1 MHTLITR
8 WFQTSSLRGV
18 LLAFLLGASATAS
31 GQVAGVVEFA
41 RGVGSAQMPG
51 QTPRTLGQGLPL
63 NEGDR
68 LTISENASAIIRL
81 NDGTRMSLRPN
92 SEILIEQFKFK
103 PASPDNKMV
112 TQLLRGGFKAV
123 TGEISK
129 SSSDAAQV
137 RTANATIK
145 IHGTDFD
152 ARICAQDCKAESSLV
167 AERALPNTIA
177 ASAKLIAA
185 QGQIEALD
193 FSGKK
198 RTLVNGGSVYP
209 GDTVTTA
216 ATAKGVL
223 VFRDESRVTLGAS
236 TSFKVESFVYDQ
248 KNPSEG
254 SFLLSLARGSLRAL
268 TGVIGKSNTRNVG
281 FKTPTATVGIRGTG
295 LDLDCIA
302 INDGAN
308 DSCSFYTWAGVIEV
322 LPNGQTTP
330 QILGVG
336 QGLFV
341 SRTEVRP
348 LNVPTLEFM
357 QRPDTLTVDM
367 KQLFTLGNV
376 SPDEQGLFVY
386 VRDGHIEIITLDQ
399 ILHLG
404 LGETGFAGSDG
415 RVGRPDDTPLFI
427 QFDRVP
433 MPNQAN
439 PMLFTVLAE
448 VSKST
453 GNLCR

>member
-1 MHTLITR
+1 MHTLITQ
-8 WFQTSSLRGV
+8 WFRSPWLRGA
-18 LLAFLLGASATAS
+18 LMGLLLGTSVTAWAQS
-31 GQVAGVVEFA
+31 AGVVEFA

-51 QTPRTLGQGLPL
+51 QVPRTLGQGLPL

-68 LTISENASAIIRL
+68 LTLSENASAIIRL
-81 NDGTRMSLRPN
+81 NDGTRMTLRPN
-92 SEILIEQFKFK
+92 SELVLEQFRFK
-103 PASPDNKMV
+103 EAAPDNSMV

-129 SSSDAAQV
+129 GSANAAQV
-137 RTANATIK
+137 KTANATIK

-152 ARICAQDCKAESSLV
+152 ARICAQDCKAESALV
-167 AERALPNTIA
+167 TERARPNSIA

-193 FSGKK
+193 VSGRK
-198 RTLVNGGSVYP
+198 RSLVNGGSVYP
-209 GDTVTTA
+209 GDTISTA
-216 ATAKGVL
+216 ADAKGVL
-223 VFRDESRVTLGAS
+223 VFRDESRVTLGAN
-236 TSFKVESFVYDQ
+236 TIFKVESFVYDQ
-248 KNPSEG
+248 KNPAEG

-268 TGVIGKSNTRNVG
+268 TGAIGKSDTKNVG

-295 LDLDCIA
+295 LDLDCSA
-302 INDGAN
+302 LSN
-308 DSCSFYTWAGVIEV
+308 CSFYTWAGVIEV
-322 LPNGQTTP
+322 LPVGQTTP
-330 QILGVG
+330 RILVVG

-341 SRTEVRP
+341 SQTEVRP
-348 LNVPTLEFM
+348 LTAPTLDFM
-357 QRPDTLTVDM
+357 QRPDTITVDL

-376 SPDEQGLFVY
+376 SPDELGLFVY

-427 QFDRVP
+427 QFDKVP
-433 MPNQAN
+433 LPNQPN

>member
-1 MHTLITR
+1 MHTLIMR
-8 WFQTSSLRGV
+8 WLQAPFLRGV
-18 LLAFLLGASATAS
+18 WLAFLLGTSVHVWA
-31 GQVAGVVEFA
+31 QNVGVVEFT
-41 RGVGSAQMPG
+41 RGVGSAQLPG
-51 QTPRTLGQGLPL
+51 KTPRTLGQGLPL

-68 LTISENASAIIRL
+68 LTISDHASAIVRF

-92 SEILIEQFKFK
+92 SEIVIEQFRYKG
-103 PASPDNKMV
+103 ASPDNSMV
-112 TQLLRGGFKAV
+112 THLLRGGFKAV

-129 SSSDAAQV
+129 GSADAAQV
-137 RTANATIK
+137 RTASATIK

-152 ARICAQDCKAESSLV
+152 ARICDQDCKTESSLV
-167 AERALPNTIA
+167 TEKALPNTIA
-177 ASAKLIAA
+177 ASAKLVSA
-185 QGQIEALD
+185 QGQIDVLD
-193 FSGKK
+193 FSGEK
-198 RTLVNGGSVYP
+198 RSLINGGSVYP
-209 GDTVTTA
+209 GDTVNTT

-223 VFRDESRVTLGAS
+223 VFRDESRVTLGAN
-236 TSFKVESFVYDQ
+236 TSFKVESFVYDK

-268 TGVIGKSNTRNVG
+268 TGLIGKSNNRNVA

-302 INDGAN
+302 INSGS

-322 LPNGQTTP
+322 LPVGQTTP
-330 QILGVG
+330 QTLAVG
-336 QGLFV
+336 QGLYV

-348 LNVPTLEFM
+348 LTAPTLEFM
-357 QRPDTLTVDM
+357 QRPDTVTVDM

-404 LGETGFAGSDG
+404 IGETGFAGIDG

-427 QFDRVP
+427 QFDKVP
-433 MPNQAN
+433 MPNQPN
-439 PMLFTVLAE
+439 PMLFSVLAE

>member
-8 WFQTSSLRGV
+8 WFQASCFRGV
-18 LLAFLLGASATAS
+18 LLGLLLGTSATVWAQS
-31 GQVAGVVEFA
+31 AGVVEFA

-81 NDGTRMSLRPN
+81 NDGTRMSLRPS
-92 SEILIEQFKFK
+92 SEMVLEQFRFK
-103 PASPDNKMV
+103 EASPDNSMV
-112 TQLLRGGFKAV
+112 MQLLRGGFKAV

-129 SSSDAAQV
+129 SSANAAQV
-137 RTANATIK
+137 RTATATIK

-152 ARICAQDCKAESSLV
+152 ARICAMDCKTESSLV
-167 AERALPNTIA
+167 TERALPNTIV
-177 ASAKLIAA
+177 ASAKLVAA
-185 QGQIEALD
+185 QGQIEVLD

-198 RTLVNGGSVYP
+198 RALVNGGSVYP
-209 GDTVTTA
+209 GDTVNTA

-223 VFRDESRVTLGAS
+223 VFRDESRVTLGAN

-248 KNPSEG
+248 KNPAEG

-268 TGVIGKSNTRNVG
+268 TGAIGKSNNRNVG

-302 INDGAN
+302 VA
-308 DSCSFYTWAGVIEV
+308 SCSFYTWAGVIEV
-322 LPNGQTTP
+322 FPVGQSKS
-330 QILGVG
+330 QILEVG

-341 SRTEVRP
+341 SRTEVRS
-348 LNVPTLEFM
+348 LNAPTLEFM
-357 QRPDTLTVDM
+357 QRPDTLTVDL

-427 QFDRVP
+427 QFDKVP
-433 MPNQAN
+433 MPNQPN

>member
-8 WFQTSSLRGV
+8 WFQASWLRGALFGLV
-18 LLAFLLGASATAS
+18 LGTSVGAWAQS
-31 GQVAGVVEFA
+31 AGVVEFA

-51 QTPRTLGQGLPL
+51 QTPRTLGQGLHL
-63 NEGDR
+63 SEGDR
-68 LTISENASAIIRL
+68 LTTSENASAIIRL
-81 NDGTRMSLRPN
+81 NDGTRMTLRPG
-92 SEILIEQFKFK
+92 SEIVIEQFKFK
-103 PASPDNKMV
+103 DASPDNSMV

-129 SSSDAAQV
+129 SSANAAQV

-167 AERALPNTIA
+167 TERARPNTIA
-177 ASAKLIAA
+177 ASAKLLAA
-185 QGQIEALD
+185 QGQIEVLD

-198 RTLVNGGSVYP
+198 RSLVNGGSVYP
-209 GDTVTTA
+209 GETVNTG

-223 VFRDESRVTLGAS
+223 VFRDESRVTLGAN
-236 TSFKVESFVYDQ
+236 TNFKVESFVYDQ

-254 SFLLSLARGSLRAL
+254 NFLLSLARGSLRAL
-268 TGVIGKSNTRNVG
+268 TGAIGKSNNRNVG

-295 LDLDCIA
+295 LDLDCSA
-302 INDGAN
+302 LAN
-308 DSCSFYTWAGVIEV
+308 CSFYTWAGVIEV
-322 LPNGQTTP
+322 LPVGQTTP
-330 QILGVG
+330 QILVVG

-348 LNVPTLEFM
+348 LNAPTLEFM
-357 QRPDTLTVDM
+357 QRPDTLTVDL

-404 LGETGFAGSDG
+404 LGETGFAGIDG
-415 RVGRPDDTPLFI
+415 RVGRPDETPLFI

-433 MPNQAN
+433 MPNQPN
-439 PMLFTVLAE
+439 PMLFSVLAE